1 MNKSAKNME
10 SISELLPDGLSDSA
24 ISEIAELVNQVI
36 VEQVSDKVNEI
47 ETKVK
52 SFLRMKVDE
61 IKEHALKELETEND
75 VFKNARLFESVKTLM
90 AMEINHDDE
99 DTAIG
104 GLVKEQEEYQEEVS
118 LLSEELQK
126 SFVETEKLENLVGA
140 LSNKIDNLE
149 EEKGV
154 LKESIETLEE
164 AREKPFKSSEQAVV
178 ISEDVDAAIEAPK
191 DYLGNQFLTDEVMKL
206 VPFTSNHDNTER

>member
-1 MNKSAKNME
+1 MSKSAKNME

-52 SFLRMKVDE
+52 AFLRMKVDE

-75 VFKNARLFESVKTLM
+75 IYKNASLFESVKALM
-90 AMEINHDDE
+90 AMEINHADE

-126 SFVETEKLENLVGA
+126 SFVENEKLENLVGA

-149 EEKGV
+149 EERGA
-154 LKESIETLEE
+154 LEESIETLEE

-178 ISEDVDAAIEAPK
+178 ISENVDAEIKTPTN
-191 DYLGNQFLTDEVMKL
+191 YTGNQFLTDEVMKL
-206 VPFTSNHDNTER
+206 VPFTSNHDNTKG